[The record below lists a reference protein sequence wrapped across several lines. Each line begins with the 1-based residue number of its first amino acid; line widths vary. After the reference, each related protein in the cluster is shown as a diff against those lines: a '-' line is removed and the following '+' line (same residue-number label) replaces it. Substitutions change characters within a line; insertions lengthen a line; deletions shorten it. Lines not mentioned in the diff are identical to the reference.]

1 MSDFLLSTWHSV
13 ARLGL
18 TRPSAIEWTLLILL
32 AASVL
37 ALRAFRESYFKVWVL
52 GWAAFVVSRFSEH
65 CFAPKIPAPFDLVV
79 VQSTFVLAV
88 GLLAGAVL
96 LYARVRDLVVPLMV
110 ITPVLVGFAGAR
122 VLLWSESLPLRVA
135 LEVGY
140 RVVLLAASIALL
152 RARRGRW
159 HLSAWLLALCL
170 LVLHLS
176 WAPLTEQVP
185 ALALISAETAL
196 PMAMLLLV
204 LGEMRAWARRLE
216 ALQSVTNSIASAQ
229 QYGSVVQCAVEEI
242 QRVSG
247 MRACWFRLV
256 EGSHLVATH
265 AAGLSAEFLRDAGF
279 AQITDEISKL
289 WEKREPKVQK
299 AEDDTCEPADC
310 LAVEKIHQLVM
321 VPVVGSKA
329 PVGLLM
335 IGHSSGRQWTTEELA
350 FLQSCARQIT
360 LAVENFR
367 LLEQVLR
374 SQRQWMNT
382 FDSIH
387 DIILAH
393 DSDYRIIKANQVLLS
408 QLGQAA
414 ADVIGSSCE
423 SALPHTYGEWTGC
436 PYCALGGDEEFTEG
450 ADPCFGGFSVVS
462 TSSYTDQGTQQKGT
476 IHVVRDITDRH
487 SAEERYRLLFE
498 QVQEG
503 VYVSDPDGRLID
515 CNDAFVHM
523 LGYSNRD
530 ELLVLNLDK
539 EICVDPNQREAF
551 RREIEAHNYVRNF
564 EVTLRRRDGTL
575 LLAAESSFA
584 TRDASGTIARYQG
597 FVLDMTEKRRAEDEM
612 QRRNRELN
620 ALNAMAVVAA
630 QSFDLDEIL
639 NLTLRQVV
647 TLFGAESGTVYLS
660 DPDSPTYRRRAAWGP
675 RSRDKGRPSDIS
687 FPDGFGDLVIR
698 SRAEVV
704 TAEYLP
710 HLPAQVAE
718 FLRSDSDRSWIWVL
732 FWAKDSPVGLM
743 GLCSHLG
750 YQYSSNDENLLV
762 AISRQLATTIE
773 KVRLY
778 EETCRAYEDLRKT
791 QEQLLQSEK
800 MSAVGQ
806 LIAGVAHEL
815 NNPLTAILGYAQLL
829 ETEGLNPRAQDFVT
843 KLFKQAQRTHRVV
856 QNLLSFARQRKP
868 QRDEVDIRKVL
879 EETLTLR
886 EYDLKSN
893 NIQVQS
899 ELPAEPA
906 MVVADPHQ
914 IEQVFLNII
923 NNAVDAILE
932 TGHPGTLKIRVTS
945 QNGYV
950 CTQFMDDGAGI
961 KDPKRIFDPFYTT
974 KSIGKGTGLGLS
986 ICYGIVKEHGG
997 DILASNNPE
1006 VVGAT
1011 IEVKLPA
1018 VAASVAVAE
1027 APKPAPRLPAVAV
1040 SGRVLLVEEEE
1051 AVLEFER
1058 DVLSGAGATVV
1069 TAKNSQD
1076 VKTRLLSE
1084 PFDAVIMSGKMAD
1097 QWGAIESYTWL
1108 KETCSGME
1116 THILYTFSNGVE
1128 PGEGRTFLQENGIPY
1143 LVKPFE
1149 VAELISQARKLLQK
1163 AQAAGA
1169 GAD

>member
-1 MSDFLLSTWHSV
+1 MSAPLLSIWNSLAT
-13 ARLGL
+13 LGL
-18 TRPSAIEWTLLILL
+18 ARPSAVEWTLLILL
-32 AASVL
+32 GASVL
-37 ALRAFRESYFKVWVL
+37 ALRAFRENYYKVWVL
-52 GWAAFVVSRFSEH
+52 GWAIFAVSRFSEH
-65 CFAPKIPAPFDLVV
+65 CFAPRIPAPFDSVV
-79 VQSTFVLAV
+79 VQGTFVLAV
-88 GLLAGAVL
+88 GLLAGAAL
-96 LYARVRDLVVPLMV
+96 LYAGVRDLIVPLMV

-122 VLLWSESLPLRVA
+122 VLLWSESLPLRFA
-135 LEVGY
+135 LEIGY
-140 RVVLLAASIALL
+140 RIVLLAATVALL
-152 RARRGRW
+152 RARRGRSQ
-159 HLSAWLLALCL
+159 LSVWLLSLCL
-170 LVLHLS
+170 LFVHLT
-176 WAPLTEQVP
+176 WAPLTGQIP
-185 ALALISAETAL
+185 GPILLATEIAL
-196 PMAMLLLV
+196 PITMLLV
-204 LGEMRAWARRLE
+204 ILGEMRARTRRLQ
-216 ALQSVTNSIASAQ
+216 AINAINASMAAAQ
-229 QYGSVVQCAVEEI
+229 QYGSVVQRAVEQI
-242 QRVSG
+242 QRACGV
-247 MRACWFRLV
+247 RACWFRLV
-256 EGSHLVATH
+256 EGGHLVATH

-279 AQITDEISKL
+279 APINDEVSKL
-289 WEKREPKVQK
+289 WEKRTPLMEKAAKAVVEPS
-299 AEDDTCEPADC
+299 EC
-310 LAVEKIHQLVM
+310 LTSEKIRQHIVI
-321 VPVVGSKA
+321 PVVGSKS

-335 IGHSSGRQWTTEELA
+335 AGHSSARQWTRDEVE
-350 FLQSCARQIT
+350 FLESCARQLA

-387 DIILAH
+387 DVIVAH
-393 DSDYRIIKANQVLLS
+393 DSDYRIIKANQVLLQ

-414 ADVIGSSCE
+414 ADVIGSTCE

-436 PYCALGGDEEFTEG
+436 PYCAMGGDEEFTEG

-476 IHVVRDITDRH
+476 IHVVRDITDRR

-503 VYVSDPDGRLID
+503 VYVSDPNGRLID

-530 ELLVLNLDK
+530 ELLVLNLDN
-539 EICVDPNQREAF
+539 EICVDPKQREAF
-551 RREIEAHNYVRNF
+551 RREIESHNYVRNF

-584 TRDASGTIARYQG
+584 TRDATGAIERYQG

-647 TLFGAESGTVYLS
+647 TLFAAESGTVYLS
-660 DPDSPTYRRRAAWGP
+660 DVDNPTYRRRASWGP
-675 RSRDKGRPSDIS
+675 RSRDKGRPAEIS
-687 FPDGFGDLVIR
+687 FAEGFGDLVIR

-710 HLPAQVAE
+710 HLPPNVAE
-718 FLRSDSDRSWIWVL
+718 FLRSDSDRTWIWVL

-829 ETEGLNPRAQDFVT
+829 ETEGLNPRAQDFVS

-868 QRDEVDIRKVL
+868 QRDEVDLRRVL
-879 EETLTLR
+879 EETLALR

-893 NIQVQS
+893 NIQVQT
-899 ELPAEPA
+899 ELPSEAA

-932 TGHPGTLKIRVTS
+932 AGRNGSLKIRIVS
-945 QNGYV
+945 QNGHV
-950 CTQFMDDGAGI
+950 CTQFTDDGAGI

-974 KSIGKGTGLGLS
+974 KSVGKGTGLGLS

-997 DILASNNPE
+997 DILASNNPDA
-1006 VVGAT
+1006 GAT

-1018 VAASVAVAE
+1018 AVATAVAE
-1027 APKPAPRLPAVAV
+1027 PPISTPRSHESAI
-1040 SGRVLLVEEEE
+1040 SGRVLLAEEEE

-1058 DVLSGAGATVV
+1058 DVLSGAGATVA
-1069 TAKNSQD
+1069 TCQKAED

-1084 PFDAVIMSGKMAD
+1084 PVDTIIMSGKMAG
-1097 QWGAIESYTWL
+1097 QWNAKESYAWI
-1108 KETCSGME
+1108 KENCPGME
-1116 THILYTFSNGVE
+1116 NHVLYTFSNGVE
-1128 PGEGRTFLQENGIPY
+1128 PGEARAFLQENGIPY

-1163 AQAAGA
+1163 AQAAAG